1 MDLKNIC
8 DTNDFVLFYKENNTA
23 FENLNTQ
30 IKEFDDVAYVDLSI
44 SKKLEELVSK
54 TFNVNSFPLLIFK
67 NTKITPKDTVENVLY
82 NYYFK
87 FCKEFV
93 CQSKYVFFMKGTIEK
108 PYCKYSK
115 QLVELCNKK
124 NIIDIVAFDIFQ
136 DNIMREYLKK
146 INNWPTYPMIFVD
159 GQFIGGLDAFTDIIR
174 CDKI

>member
-1 MDLKNIC
+1 
-8 DTNDFVLFYKENNTA
+8 
-23 FENLNTQ
+23 
-30 IKEFDDVAYVDLSI
+30 
-44 SKKLEELVSK
+44 
-54 TFNVNSFPLLIFK
+54 
-67 NTKITPKDTVENVLY
+67 
-82 NYYFK
+82 
-87 FCKEFV
+87 
-93 CQSKYVFFMKGTIEK
+93 MKGTIEK

-124 NIIDIVAFDIFQ
+124 NIIDIIAFDIFQ

>member
-82 NYYFK
+82 N
-87 FCKEFV
+87 
-93 CQSKYVFFMKGTIEK
+93 
-108 PYCKYSK
+108 
-115 QLVELCNKK
+115 
-124 NIIDIVAFDIFQ
+124 
-136 DNIMREYLKK
+136 
-146 INNWPTYPMIFVD
+146 
-159 GQFIGGLDAFTDIIR
+159 
-174 CDKI
+174 